1 MKVRKVEN
9 PPLRTA
15 GPILVNVASIL
26 WALRKEF
33 MRFSYVQILSY
44 LSPGVARNLWP
55 IWTEKST
62 QRPTAMTRVLQ
73 EMISKVR
80 PQKCINP
87 ATSMMVTPTHRMTMI
102 EHRRLQRKM
111 RTVMNIATN
120 EHPIFW

>member
-15 GPILVNVASIL
+15 GPILVNVALIL
-26 WALRKEF
+26 WA
-33 MRFSYVQILSY
+33 
-44 LSPGVARNLWP
+44 LSPGVARNLWA